1 MIDCYSKA
9 GLDVSQDAEVAS
21 LCFCP
26 FGRSCSRTKNP
37 HRVARQPGRG
47 RRLRTSPETSVAP
60 SGGGGSL
67 WCQGGSFSFSS
78 GPRSKIISGAM
89 FTATVSYTLNVVPPH
104 TVGEVEELEI
114 SINHRRMKGVEAG
127 YLVKR
132 EPLDGLTS
140 GSNWL

>member
-21 LCFCP
+21 LCLCP

-60 SGGGGSL
+60 WGGGAPCGARVDL
-67 WCQGGSFSFSS
+67 FHFRQGRD
-78 GPRSKIISGAM
+78 PK
-89 FTATVSYTLNVVPPH
+89 
-104 TVGEVEELEI
+104 
-114 SINHRRMKGVEAG
+114 
-127 YLVKR
+127 
-132 EPLDGLTS
+132 
-140 GSNWL
+140 